1 MSPRPRKATDDQ
13 IFAAAYRAM
22 QRLGPNE
29 LTLAE
34 IAAEA
39 GLTAGALVQRFGSKR
54 QLQIALAKGVAESA
68 DDMVRALR
76 ARHDSALETILDY
89 AECMAQMA
97 STPEALVRNLRY
109 LTADVADPELR
120 KPLIKQSQGTIVAL
134 QELLDEAVRRRE
146 LRGEIDTRSLART
159 LSTLIGGA
167 LFSWAVMREGTA
179 TQYLREHVNDL
190 LDPYRTGRRKSTG
203 RRRSKRAR

>member
-1 MSPRPRKATDDQ
+1 MSPRPQKATDDE

-29 LTLAE
+29 LTLAQ

-54 QLQIALAKGVAESA
+54 QLQIALAREVAASA

-76 ARHDSALETILDY
+76 TKHASALDTIMDY
-89 AECMAQMA
+89 ADCMAQMA
-97 STPEALVRNLRY
+97 ATPEALVRNLRY
-109 LTADVADPELR
+109 LTADIADPELR
-120 KPLIKQSQGTIVAL
+120 KPLIRQSHGTIAAL
-134 QELLDEAVRRRE
+134 RELLDEAVQRRE
-146 LRGEIDTRSLART
+146 LRRATDTRSLART

-167 LFSWAVMREGTA
+167 LFSWAVLREGTA
-179 TQYLREHVNDL
+179 SQYMREHVNDL
-190 LDPYRTGRRKSTG
+190 LDPYRTRPRGVGRQ
-203 RRRSKRAR
+203 RRRRR

>member
-1 MSPRPRKATDDQ
+1 LSPRPRKVADDE

-22 QRLGPNE
+22 QRLGPHE
-29 LTLAE
+29 LTLAA

-54 QLQIALAKGVAESA
+54 QLQIALAQAVADSA
-68 DDMVRALR
+68 DDMIRALR
-76 ARHDSALETILDY
+76 ARHSSALDTILDY
-89 AECMAQMA
+89 ADCMAQMA
-97 STPEALVRNLRY
+97 ATPEALVRNLRY

-120 KPLIKQSQGTIVAL
+120 KPLTKQAQRTIAAL
-134 QELLDEAVRRRE
+134 RELLDEAVQRGE
-146 LRGEIDTRSLART
+146 LRRGIDTQSLART

-179 TQYLREHVNDL
+179 SRYMREHVNDL
-190 LDPYRTGRRKSTG
+190 LDPFRTSNGSARRKTG
-203 RRRSKRAR
+203 RRR